1 MTARGRAW
9 TTSVFV
15 FRSPVHFG
23 HALSVCRSALDNRR
37 SVSLDRG
44 FAVYVQNAN
53 APARKP
59 VTVPGLRAMKAEGR
73 RIAMLT
79 AYDAS
84 FAWQLEQA
92 GVDVA
97 LVGDSLGMVMQGHA
111 STLPVTL
118 DHMVYHTAMVARG
131 VSATLLVADLPFM
144 ADRDVSHALEAGAR
158 LVGEA
163 GAAMVKIEGGAPHIL
178 DAIAALTAR
187 AIPVCAHLGLTPQS
201 VHKFGG
207 FRIQGREQEAAERVL
222 AEARSVQDA
231 GADLLVLEGV
241 PTSLGEQVAKALSI
255 PVIGIGA
262 GPHCDGQV
270 LVIQDMLGITRGK
283 RPKFS
288 KDFLAGRGS
297 VAEAIAAYVADVR
310 SGAFPAPEHCFN

>member
-1 MTARGRAW
+1 MYVLNA
-9 TTSVFV
+9 SV
-15 FRSPVHFG
+15 PE
-23 HALSVCRSALDNRR
+23 
-37 SVSLDRG
+37 
-44 FAVYVQNAN
+44 
-53 APARKP
+53 RKP
-59 VTVPGLRAMKAEGR
+59 VTVPGLQSMKAQGR
-73 RIAMLT
+73 RIVMLT

-84 FAWQLEQA
+84 FAWQLEAA

-97 LVGDSLGMVMQGHA
+97 LVGDSLGMVVQGHR

-118 DHMVYHTAMVARG
+118 EHMVYHTAAVARG
-131 VSATLLVADLPFM
+131 LSATLLVADLPFM
-144 ADRDVSHALEAGAR
+144 ADRDTAHLLEAGAR
-158 LVGEA
+158 LVGGA
-163 GAAMVKIEGGAPHIL
+163 GAAMVKVEGAAAHIL
-178 DAIAALTAR
+178 DGIAALTAR

-207 FRIQGREQEAAERVL
+207 FRIQGREQSAAEHIL
-222 AEARSVQDA
+222 AEALAVQAA

-241 PTSLGEQVAKALSI
+241 PTALGQRVTAAVSI

-270 LVIQDMLGITRGK
+270 LVIHDLLGITPGK

-288 KDFLAGRGS
+288 KDFLAGRDS
-297 VAEAIAAYVADVR
+297 VAAAIAAYAEDVR

>member
-1 MTARGRAW
+1 
-9 TTSVFV
+9 
-15 FRSPVHFG
+15 
-23 HALSVCRSALDNRR
+23 
-37 SVSLDRG
+37 
-44 FAVYVQNAN
+44 
-53 APARKP
+53 
-59 VTVPGLRAMKAEGR
+59 MKAQGR
-73 RIAMLT
+73 RIVMLT

-84 FAWQLEQA
+84 FAWQLEAA

-97 LVGDSLGMVMQGHA
+97 LVGDSLGMVVQGHR

-118 DHMVYHTAMVARG
+118 EHMVYHTAAVARG
-131 VSATLLVADLPFM
+131 LSATMLVADLPFM
-144 ADRDVSHALEAGAR
+144 ADRDVAHALEAGAR

-163 GAAMVKIEGGAPHIL
+163 GAAMVKIEGAAPHVL
-178 DAIAALTAR
+178 EAIAALTAR

-207 FRIQGREQEAAERVL
+207 FKIQGREQAAAERVL
-222 AEARSVQDA
+222 AEALAVQAA
-231 GADLLVLEGV
+231 GADLLVMEGV
-241 PTSLGEQVAKALSI
+241 PVELGQRVTAALTI

-270 LVIQDMLGITRGK
+270 LVIHDMLGITPGK

-288 KDFLAGRGS
+288 KDFLAGRDS
-297 VAEAIAAYVADVR
+297 VGAAIAAYAEDVR

>member
-1 MTARGRAW
+1 
-9 TTSVFV
+9 
-15 FRSPVHFG
+15 
-23 HALSVCRSALDNRR
+23 
-37 SVSLDRG
+37 
-44 FAVYVQNAN
+44 VYVDNPN

-59 VTVPGLRAMKAEGR
+59 VTVPGLHAMKAAGR
-73 RIAMLT
+73 KIVMLT
-79 AYDAS
+79 AYDTS
-84 FAWQLEQA
+84 FAMQLEQG

-97 LVGDSLGMVMQGHA
+97 LVGDSLGMVVQGHR

-118 DHMVYHTAMVARG
+118 EHMVYHTAAVARG
-131 VSATLLVADLPFM
+131 LSTSLLIADMPFM
-144 ADRDVSHALEAGAR
+144 ADRDVPHALEAAAR
-158 LVGEA
+158 LVGEG
-163 GAAMVKIEGGAPHIL
+163 GAAAVKLEGAAPHIL
-178 DAIAALTAR
+178 DAIGALVAR

-207 FRIQGREQEAAERVL
+207 FKIQGREQDAADRVL
-222 AEARSVQDA
+222 AQAQAVQAA

-241 PTSLGEQVAKALSI
+241 PTALGERVTRAVTI

-270 LVIQDMLGITRGK
+270 LVIHDVLGITPGK

-288 KDFLAGRGS
+288 KDFLAGRDS
-297 VAEAIAAYVADVR
+297 IAAAIAAYADDVR

>member
-1 MTARGRAW
+1 MYVENVDA
-9 TTSVFV
+9 
-15 FRSPVHFG
+15 PV
-23 HALSVCRSALDNRR
+23 
-37 SVSLDRG
+37 
-44 FAVYVQNAN
+44 
-53 APARKP
+53 RKP
-59 VTVPGLRAMKAEGR
+59 VTVPGLHAMKADR
-73 RIAMLT
+73 RKIVMLT

-84 FAWQLEQA
+84 FAVQLEHA
-92 GVDVA
+92 GVDIA
-97 LVGDSLGMVMQGHA
+97 LVGDSLGMVVQGQR

-131 VSATLLVADLPFM
+131 LSATLLVADMPFM
-144 ADRDVSHALEAGAR
+144 ADRDVSYALEAGAR

-163 GAAMVKIEGGAPHIL
+163 GAAMIKIEGAAPHIL
-178 DAIAALTAR
+178 ESIHALTER

-207 FRIQGREQEAAERVL
+207 YKVQGRAHDAAERVVSEAL
-222 AEARSVQDA
+222 AVQQA

-241 PTSLGEQVAKALSI
+241 PSSLGARVTDALDI

-262 GPHCDGQV
+262 GPQCDGQV
-270 LVIQDMLGITRGK
+270 LVIYDMLGITPGK

-297 VAEAIAAYVADVR
+297 VGEAIAAYAADVR
-310 SGAFPAPEHCFN
+310 SGAFPAAEHGYN

>member
-1 MTARGRAW
+1 M
-9 TTSVFV
+9 
-15 FRSPVHFG
+15 
-23 HALSVCRSALDNRR
+23 
-37 SVSLDRG
+37 
-44 FAVYVQNAN
+44 YVQNAST
-53 APARKP
+53 PERKP
-59 VTVPGLRAMKAEGR
+59 VTVPGLHAMKAQGR
-73 RIAMLT
+73 RIVMLT

-84 FAWQLEQA
+84 FAWQLEAA
-92 GVDVA
+92 GIDIA
-97 LVGDSLGMVMQGHA
+97 LVGDSLGMVVQGHA

-118 DHMVYHTAMVARG
+118 DHMVYHTAAVARG
-131 VSATLLVADLPFM
+131 LSSTLLVADMPFM
-144 ADRDVSHALEAGAR
+144 ADRDVAYALEAGAR

-163 GAAMVKIEGGAPHIL
+163 GAAMVKIEGAAPHIL
-178 DAIAALTAR
+178 EAIAGLTAR

-207 FRIQGREQEAAERVL
+207 FRIQGREQAAADHVL
-222 AEARSVQDA
+222 AEALAVQAA

-241 PTSLGEQVAKALSI
+241 PTTLGERVTAAMKI

-270 LVIQDMLGITRGK
+270 LVIHDMLGITPGK

-288 KDFLAGRGS
+288 KDFLAGRDS
-297 VAEAIAAYVADVR
+297 VGAAIAAYAADVR